1 MTTRV
6 IFACSGAADNLAG
19 IPQLAREFNA
29 DVVTL
34 TLDVGQAG
42 ELEATRQA
50 ALAAGAVRAHVLDA
64 RDEFARCCVTASLAE
79 APTAHSAGHNV
90 ACVLIARKLVEIAH
104 IEAAHLVAH
113 AGSREDHEAIETA
126 VRALDRSIRVVRTAM
141 ERSQSPHAVHATLWQ
156 RPTEDA
162 STPMPKPEPDAPAR
176 LEIAFEAGL
185 PVSINGIPMSL
196 PELIESVSTIA
207 GTHGIGL
214 VFDTAGTA
222 VHAPAAVVLQAAHDA
237 LGADAARALDATV
250 CLELFRGEHRI
261 LSAHHS

>member
-1 MTTRV
+1 MTRRV
-6 IFACSGAADNLAG
+6 VFACSGVADNLAA
-19 IPQLAREFNA
+19 IPPLAREFNA

-34 TLDVGQAG
+34 TLDVGQAA
-42 ELEATRQA
+42 ELEAIRQA
-50 ALAAGAVRAHVLDA
+50 ALAGGAVRAHVLDA
-64 RDEFARCCVTASLAE
+64 RDEFARCCVAASLAE
-79 APTAHSAGHNV
+79 TAAAYSAGHTV

-104 IEAAHLVAH
+104 IEAADLVAH
-113 AGSREDHEAIETA
+113 GGSEEDHEAIETA
-126 VRALDRSIRVVRTAM
+126 VRALDRSIRVVRTGI
-141 ERSQSPHAVHATLWQ
+141 ERAHPLHAVHATLWE
-156 RPTEDA
+156 RPTKEA

-207 GTHGIGL
+207 GTHGVGR
-214 VFDTAGTA
+214 VFDTEGTA
-222 VHAPAAVVLQAAHDA
+222 VHAPAMVVLQAAHDA
-237 LGADAARALDATV
+237 LGDDAARASDATV

>member
-1 MTTRV
+1 MTPRV
-6 IFACSGAADNLAG
+6 VFACSGAADNLAA
-19 IPQLAREFNA
+19 IPQLGAEFNA

-34 TLDVGQAG
+34 TLDLGQAG
-42 ELEATRQA
+42 ELEAIRHA

-64 RDEFARCCVTASLAE
+64 RDEFARCCVAESLGE
-79 APTAHSAGHNV
+79 APAPHSPGLNV
-90 ACVLIARKLVEIAH
+90 ACALIGRKLVEIAQ
-104 IEAAHLVAH
+104 IEAADLVAH
-113 AGSREDHEAIETA
+113 SGSEEDHEEIAAA
-126 VRALDRSIRVVRTAM
+126 VRALNRSIRVVRIGTQ
-141 ERSQSPHAVHATLWQ
+141 RTHPLHAVHMTLWE
-156 RPTEDA
+156 RPTQDA
-162 STPMPKPEPDAPAR
+162 STSMPKLEPDLPAR

-207 GTHGIGL
+207 GTHGVGR
-214 VFDTAGTA
+214 VFDTSGTA

-237 LGADAARALDATV
+237 LGADAAHAPDARV

>member
-1 MTTRV
+1 MTARV
-6 IFACSGAADNLAG
+6 VFACSGAADNLAG

-34 TLDVGQAG
+34 TLDVGQGG

-50 ALAAGAVRAHVLDA
+50 ALAAGAVRAHVLEA

-79 APTAHSAGHNV
+79 APAAYRTGHSV
-90 ACVLIARKLVEIAH
+90 ACVLVARKLVEIAH
-104 IEAAHLVAH
+104 IEAADLVAH
-113 AGSREDHEAIETA
+113 GGSDEDHEAIETA
-126 VRALDRSIRVVRTAM
+126 VRALDRSIRVVRTAT
-141 ERSQSPHAVHATLWQ
+141 ERASSLHAVHATLWE
-156 RPTEDA
+156 RPTEGV
-162 STPMPKPEPDAPAR
+162 STPMPKLEPDAPAR
-176 LEIAFEAGL
+176 LEIAFAGGL
-185 PVSINGIPMSL
+185 PVSINGVPMSL

-207 GTHGIGL
+207 GTHGVGR

-237 LGADAARALDATV
+237 LGADAARAPDATV